1 MIREPN
7 PRQLSFEEFKTPFEK
22 GLDESNRWIILA
34 DNLPWEKLATI
45 YTQSLNKKMGRPAKS
60 TKMVV
65 GAMIIKHKMSL
76 SDEETT
82 RTIQENPYH
91 QFFLGY
97 QEFSHDGP
105 FDPSLFVTIRKRL
118 GQKEFDA
125 MTEAFLVEVEAI
137 ESPTDMDDE
146 WTQKTDAPDS
156 LQSSDEKTKSVT
168 PPENTPKNS
177 GSLLIDATVSPA
189 DIKYPTDLDLL
200 NISREHSERLIDI
213 LWKLNP
219 VGVKPRTYRRKAR
232 QDYLSLSKKRR
243 KKSKEIRKGIRKQL
257 NYLWRNIKTINKLL
271 DKRKEQPIPFACR
284 DLRLFWIIQEV
295 HRQQREMYDSRTH
308 STKDR
313 IVSVSQPHV
322 RPIVRGK
329 AGTNVEF
336 GAKLSV
342 SLWNGYAFLDRV
354 SWDNFNESGDLTGQ
368 VKSYM
373 ARFGCWPEFVRA
385 DQIYGTRENRTFLDS
400 KNICYTFKPLGRP
413 KKKRAPETAA
423 ERKKYRAE
431 AGLRNPIEGKFG
443 EGKRRYNLDLVKAKL
458 PDTSES
464 WIATV
469 FFVMNLSRWLREY
482 FFVLFSRGLFAPLS
496 RPFDYFKKRWMHLLA
511 PGCL

>member
-22 GLDESNRWIILA
+22 GLDKTNRWIILA
-34 DNLPWEKLATI
+34 DKLPWEKLMKI
-45 YTQSLNKKMGRPAKS
+45 YTRRLNKKMGRPAKS
-60 TKMVV
+60 TRTVV
-65 GAMIIKHKMSL
+65 GAMIIKHKLSL
-76 SDEETT
+76 ADDETT

-97 QEFSHDGP
+97 TEFSHNEP

-125 MTEAFLVEVEAI
+125 MTEAFLVEIETI
-137 ESPTDMDDE
+137 ESPTDLGGESTQSDE
-146 WTQKTDAPDS
+146 SDS
-156 LQSSDEKTKSVT
+156 LQSSNEKTKSAST
-168 PPENTPKNS
+168 PDKATKNR

-200 NISREHSERLIDI
+200 NTSREHSERLIDI
-213 LWKLNP
+213 LWKQNP
-219 VGVKPRTYRRKAR
+219 VGVKPRTYLRNAR
-232 QDYLSLSKKRR
+232 QDYLSLSKKKK

-271 DKRKEQPIPFACR
+271 DERKDKPIPFAYR
-284 DLRLFWIIQEV
+284 DLRLSWIIREV
-295 HRQQREMYDSRTH
+295 HRQQREMHDARTH
-308 STKDR
+308 TTKDR

-329 AGTNVEF
+329 AGTDVEF

-354 SWDNFNESGDLTGQ
+354 SWDNFNEGGDLIGQ

-400 KNICYTFKPLGRP
+400 QNIRYTFKPLGRL
-413 KKKRAPETAA
+413 KQKEAPETGA
-423 ERKKYRAE
+423 ERKKRRAE

-443 EGKRRYNLDLVKAKL
+443 EGKCGYNLDLVKAKL
-458 PDTSES
+458 PETGES

-469 FFVMNLSRWLREY
+469 FFVMNLARWLREY
-482 FFVLFSRGLFAPLS
+482 FFVLVSRGLFALFF
-496 RPFDYFKKRWMHLLA
+496 RPFDYFKERWMHLLA
-511 PGCL
+511 PACL